1 MTEIKK
7 EVRVILKRKGRPLKQ
22 QGDGS
27 FRVQCWL
34 PRWWRALFKSKPL
47 TTPEI
52 VCQTWDLFLYEEK
65 VSSLPCFFL
74 LGHSF
79 LVTRLHNVKISFF
92 AVKSREFIWIKES
105 KKKREMFSSMS
116 STSSQELKKKKNIF
130 IDVITYRVLTSVPFL
145 ASSLYLCLWF
155 WRSVSIDFLFQSK
168 GIAWTD
174 NLETKAFSLSLF
186 FWDWDL
192 AFGIMLTIPFD

>member
-1 MTEIKK
+1 M
-7 EVRVILKRKGRPLKQ
+7 KG
-22 QGDGS
+22 
-27 FRVQCWL
+27 
-34 PRWWRALFKSKPL
+34 LFKSKPL

-52 VCQTWDLFLYEEK
+52 VFQTWDLFLYEEK

-79 LVTRLHNVKISFF
+79 LVTRLHDVKISFF

-105 KKKREMFSSMS
+105 KKKERDVFVNVFYFFTGTQKE
-116 STSSQELKKKKNIF
+116 KNIF